1 MSFQEHRRRFYKL
14 PFSEQLHTYAEHHW
28 QQIVRHR
35 FTDALGDGTL
45 HDDILARYLTQEYAL
60 THAHI
65 RVAAN
70 ALADAP
76 DMAQKHI
83 LAGYLAAVSG
93 EKNAYFQR
101 SLATL
106 GIPEHHYRRLILP
119 PTARIL
125 ENALL
130 DAAGA
135 GYPYA
140 ITSLLASQWSLLA
153 WTQRQRG
160 KHPPRYYQHEWL
172 TLHDNPA
179 FAHFVDWLR
188 AQTDKFAHLLPTVQ
202 NDLAWQFSHLCEHL
216 HQYFDALYT
225 ASSAPTGKQ
234 PSREPPLY
242 QGA

>member
-14 PFSEQLHTYAEHHW
+14 SFSEQLQIYAEHHW

-35 FTDALGDGTL
+35 FTDELGDGTL
-45 HDDILARYLTQEYAL
+45 ADDVLANYLKQEYIL
-60 THAHI
+60 NHVHI

-76 DMAQKHI
+76 DMAQKNT
-83 LAGYLAAVSG
+83 LAHYLAAASG
-93 EKNAYFQR
+93 EKNAYLQR
-101 SLATL
+101 SLIAL
-106 GIPEHHYRRLILP
+106 GVPEHHYRRLITCP
-119 PTARIL
+119 SARTL

-140 ITSLLASQWSLLA
+140 ITSLLAREWSVLA

-160 KHPPRYYQHEWL
+160 KHPPRFYQKEWL

-179 FAHFVDWLR
+179 FAHFINWLR
-188 AQTDKFAHLLPTVQ
+188 AETDKFANQLPSVQ
-202 NDLAWQFSHLCEHL
+202 NELAWQFSYLCEHS
-216 HQYFDALYT
+216 HQYLDTLYALQVP
-225 ASSAPTGKQ
+225 ASTEDDLLFSPVN
-234 PSREPPLY
+234 
-242 QGA
+242 